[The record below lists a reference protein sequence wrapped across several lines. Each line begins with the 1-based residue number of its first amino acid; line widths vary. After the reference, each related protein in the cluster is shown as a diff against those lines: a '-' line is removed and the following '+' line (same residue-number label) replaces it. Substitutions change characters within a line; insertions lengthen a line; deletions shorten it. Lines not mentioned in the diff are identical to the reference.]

1 MTAQTPEQRAAELY
15 KKADLQGIANL
26 ITDLDAVK
34 RLCNEYLEKLNN
46 AENQVERLKRDKE
59 LFDKVILMGL
69 VLHPDPLTGFK
80 RLISRES
87 IIEALKL

>member
-1 MTAQTPEQRAAELY
+1 MNQTPEQRAVELY
-15 KKADLQGIANL
+15 KEADLQGIADL
-26 ITDLDAVK
+26 ITDLEAVK
-34 RLCNEYLEKLNN
+34 RLYNENLEKLNI
-46 AENQVERLKRDKE
+46 AEKQVEQLKHDKE

>member
-1 MTAQTPEQRAAELY
+1 MNMPTPETDEIDKLERKRNGEDYFPGKMRDHAKEMEQQR
-15 KKADLQGIANL
+15 
-26 ITDLDAVK
+26 
-34 RLCNEYLEKLNN
+34 NEVLR
-46 AENQVERLKRDKE
+46 QVENLKRDKE

-69 VLHPDPLTGFK
+69 VLQPDPLTGFK